1 MASERWKWVPN
12 ALTVG
17 RIALSSLVFFIL
29 AGAAGTLPGQ
39 NGPPSDPV
47 RTAHLIASLII
58 FVVAALTD
66 FFDGYLARRLNAT
79 SPWGVIL
86 DPIAD
91 KIAIAAAILGLVV
104 LEPGGA
110 IAIPGFVILFRE
122 MFVSGMREGLA
133 PRGIKLPV
141 THAGQME
148 DHGAAD
154 RSVSRDA
161 CSPASTGKHP
171 LRLGAHALLWLAA
184 LLTLWTG
191 WEYARGAAAALGG
204 RADGAPH

>member
-1 MASERWKWVPN
+1 MANERLNWVPN

-29 AGAAGTLPGQ
+29 AGAAGALPGQ
-39 NGPPSDPV
+39 DGRPSDAV
-47 RTAHLIASLII
+47 RTAHLVASLVI
-58 FVVAALTD
+58 FVLAALTD

-79 SPWGVIL
+79 SAWGVIL

-110 IAIPGFVILFRE
+110 VAIPGFLILFRE
-122 MFVSGMREGLA
+122 MFVSGLREGLA

-141 THAGQME
+141 TMLAKWKTTVQLTALSLEMP
-148 DHGAAD
+148 AALLPPQ
-154 RSVSRDA
+154 S
-161 CSPASTGKHP
+161 P
-171 LRLGAHALLWLAA
+171 LRLAVHGLLWLAA

-191 WEYARGAAAALGG
+191 WEYGRGAAAAL
-204 RADGAPH
+204 DGP

>member
-1 MASERWKWVPN
+1 MTSERLKWLPN

-29 AGAAGTLPGQ
+29 AGAAGALPGQ
-39 NGPPSDPV
+39 DGRPSDAV
-47 RTAHLIASLII
+47 RAAHLIASLIL

-66 FFDGYLARRLNAT
+66 FFDGYLARKLNAT

-104 LEPGGA
+104 LEPSGA
-110 IAIPGFVILFRE
+110 IAIPGFAILFRE
-122 MFVSGMREGLA
+122 MFVSGLREGLA

-141 THAGQME
+141 TLLAKWKTTAQLTALALEMP
-148 DHGAAD
+148 AALL
-154 RSVSRDA
+154 
-161 CSPASTGKHP
+161 PPEHP
-171 LRLGAHALLWLAA
+171 LRLAAHALLWIAA

-191 WEYARGAAAALGG
+191 WEYAKGASRALGN
-204 RADGAPH
+204 P

>member
-29 AGAAGTLPGQ
+29 AGAAGALPGQ

-66 FFDGYLARRLNAT
+66 FFDGYLARRLNAA

-141 THAGQME
+141 TQLAKWKTTVQLIALSLEMP
-148 DHGAAD
+148 AALL
-154 RSVSRDA
+154 
-161 CSPASTGKHP
+161 PPQHP
-171 LRLGAHALLWLAA
+171 LRLAAHGLLWLAA

-204 RADGAPH
+204 RVDGAPH

>member
-1 MASERWKWVPN
+1 MAGVWTKRIPN
-12 ALTVG
+12 ALTIS
-17 RIALSSLVFFIL
+17 RIILASLVFFIL

-39 NGPPSDPV
+39 TATPETGF
-47 RTAHLIASLII
+47 RTALLITSFVI
-58 FVVAALTD
+58 FAVAAITD
-66 FFDGYLARRLNAT
+66 YFDGWLARRLNAT

-104 LEPGGA
+104 LEPTGA

-141 THAGQME
+141 TLLAKWKTTLQLTALALEML
-148 DHGAAD
+148 AATTAEG
-154 RSVSRDA
+154 SMI
-161 CSPASTGKHP
+161 
-171 LRLGAHALLWLAA
+171 RLGVHALLWLAA
-184 LLTLWTG
+184 LVTLWTG
-191 WEYARGAAAALGG
+191 WEYTQGAARAL
-204 RADGAPH
+204 R

>member
-1 MASERWKWVPN
+1 MAGERESEWIKRIPN
-12 ALTVG
+12 ALTIS
-17 RIALSSLVFFIL
+17 RIGLASLVFFIL
-29 AGAAGTLPGQ
+29 AWAAGVFPGQ
-39 NGPPSDPV
+39 AAAPAQST
-47 RTAHLIASLII
+47 RTVFLAASFVI
-58 FVVAALTD
+58 FAVAAITD
-66 FFDGYLARRLNAT
+66 YFDGYLARKLEAT

-104 LEPGGA
+104 LEPTGA

-141 THAGQME
+141 TLLDKWKTTVQLIALSLEML
-148 DHGAAD
+148 AAITPD
-154 RSVSRDA
+154 G
-161 CSPASTGKHP
+161 SPA
-171 LRLGAHALLWLAA
+171 RLGAHALLAVAA

-191 WEYARGAAAALGG
+191 WEYVRGAAAAL
-204 RADGAPH
+204 RTP

>member
-29 AGAAGTLPGQ
+29 AGAAGALPGQ

-141 THAGQME
+141 TTLAKWKTTVQLTALSLEMP
-148 DHGAAD
+148 AALLPPE
-154 RSVSRDA
+154 S
-161 CSPASTGKHP
+161 P